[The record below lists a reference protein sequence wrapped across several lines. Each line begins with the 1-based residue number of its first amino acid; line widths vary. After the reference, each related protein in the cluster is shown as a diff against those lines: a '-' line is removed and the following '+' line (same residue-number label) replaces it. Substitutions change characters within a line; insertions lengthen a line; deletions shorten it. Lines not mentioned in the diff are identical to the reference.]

1 MNAIRRSALPL
12 LAAALA
18 ALSTPVAAQD
28 AANQALRFQVAQ
40 KVTAARQANALATQ
54 QYTWDSRTE
63 LLDGGVVKDTRVEL
77 VNWVNGQ
84 YQRSLVSD
92 QGPSLP
98 RFGVRKAVAEEKQK
112 EMKEYL
118 EGLKSL
124 LGQYTMDSSP
134 QVLAFLNKA
143 QVSGPDASGLLALS
157 GGSVVAAGDSLTLWV
172 DVASHRARK
181 VFVATTYQGDPITLN
196 ATFNTLPTGLNYMN
210 WADVQIPAKSLEVQ
224 VSNFN
229 YNKNN

>member
-1 MNAIRRSALPL
+1 MKFFKQIAIPIAGVLALALP
-12 LAAALA
+12 
-18 ALSTPVAAQD
+18 TAAQD
-28 AANQALRFQVAQ
+28 AANQSLRAGIAA
-40 KVTAARQANALATQ
+40 KVTAARQANAAATQ

-63 LLDGGVVKDTRVEL
+63 LLDGGTVKDTRVEM

-84 YQRSLVSD
+84 YQKSLVSD

-98 RFGVRKAVAEEKQK
+98 RFGLRKKIAEEKQK
-112 EMKEYL
+112 EMQQYL
-118 EGLKSL
+118 AGLKSL

-157 GGSVVAAGDSLTLWV
+157 GGSVVSPGDSVTLWV
-172 DVASHRARK
+172 DVASHKARK
-181 VFVATTYQGDPITLN
+181 TFVATTYQGDAITVN
-196 ATFNTLPTGLNYMN
+196 ATFNTLPTGLNYTN
-210 WADVQIPAKSLEVQ
+210 YADIQIPAKSLEVQ
-224 VSNFN
+224 ISNFN